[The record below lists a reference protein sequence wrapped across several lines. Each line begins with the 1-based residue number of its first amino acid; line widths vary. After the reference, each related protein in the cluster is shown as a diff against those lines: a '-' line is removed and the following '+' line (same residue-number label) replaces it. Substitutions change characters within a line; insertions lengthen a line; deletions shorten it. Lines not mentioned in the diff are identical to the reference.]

1 MDDYVV
7 AHMALL
13 STICHIV
20 SNQQAERNA
29 SIIEQRLVWN
39 NFVGKYGK
47 RADFERSIRMKLSS
61 FKVIL
66 SYIYQDLLVD
76 DLQASRRGSPI
87 IPELCL
93 FCTIRYLSGGSYLDI
108 RFLTGI
114 SVPSVYRIMW
124 KTMLAIVAC
133 PQLQIKFPTT
143 EEELKES
150 ALGFESVS
158 TGGCISNCVTVI
170 DGYHL
175 AIQTPP
181 KKEAKNVQSFFSG
194 HYQSYGVNIQAACD
208 HNCRFQF
215 IGVGGP
221 GVMSDRDAINESGLS
236 ELINNLPGMYCAIG
250 DCAYVANEHLVPI
263 FGGALALIPR
273 NDNFNFFASQLR
285 IRIEMA
291 FGLMVKKWGVLQRP
305 LTHSL
310 KNIKYIVCTIGI
322 LHNFCINER
331 LKGMEQASTFTPT
344 DYEFSPFEEAL
355 RDAAASFD
363 LGDIVNAMDRNY
375 SLNRIRM
382 VEAINGMQLTRPEKK
397 KLLKRKQSQG

>member
-1 MDDYVV
+1 MDDFIAVHV
-7 AHMALL
+7 MLL
-13 STICHIV
+13 NTIHATV
-20 SNQQAERNA
+20 SNQHDERNP
-29 SIIEQRLVWN
+29 SIIEQRLVWS
-39 NFVGKYGK
+39 NFVDKYGA
-47 RADFERSIRMKLSS
+47 RPDFERSIRMKLSS
-61 FKVIL
+61 FQLLL
-66 SYIYQDLLVD
+66 SYICQELLVD
-76 DLQASRRGSPI
+76 EAKASARGTPI

-114 SVPSVYRIMW
+114 SVPSVYRVIW
-124 KTMLAIVAC
+124 KTMMAIVNC
-133 PQLQIKFPTT
+133 PQLQIKFPSTA
-143 EEELKES
+143 EELKQS

-158 TGGCISNCVTVI
+158 TNGCITNCVTVI

-194 HYQSYGVNIQAACD
+194 HYQSYGINIQAACD
-208 HNCRFQF
+208 HNCHFHF

-221 GVMSDRDAINESGLS
+221 GVMCDRDAINESGLG
-236 ELINNLPGMYCAIG
+236 ELINNFPGMYCAIG
-250 DCAYVANEHLVPI
+250 DCAYVATEHLVPI
-263 FGGALALIPR
+263 FGGAQALIAR

-291 FGLMVKKWGVLQRP
+291 FGLMVKKWGILQRP

-310 KNIKYIVCTIGI
+310 KNIKYIICTIGI

-331 LKGMEQASTFTPT
+331 LKGKDEGTIFTPS
-344 DYEFSPFEEAL
+344 DYELSPFEEAL

-363 LGDIVNAMDRNY
+363 LGDITNAMDKNY
-375 SLNRIRM
+375 S
-382 VEAINGMQLTRPEKK
+382 
-397 KLLKRKQSQG
+397 

>member
-7 AHMALL
+7 AHMTLL

-39 NFVGKYGK
+39 NFVGKYGA
-47 RADFERSIRMKLSS
+47 RPDFERSIRMKLSS
-61 FKVIL
+61 FKVLL
-66 SYIYQDLLVD
+66 SYIYQELLVD

-114 SVPSVYRIMW
+114 SVPSLYRIMW

-133 PQLQIKFPTT
+133 PQLQVKFPKTD
-143 EEELKES
+143 EELKES

-158 TGGCISNCVTVI
+158 TGGCMSNCITVI

-215 IGVGGP
+215 IGIGGP
-221 GVMSDRDAINESGLS
+221 GVMSDRDAINESGLG
-236 ELINNLPGMYCAIG
+236 ELVNNLPGMYCAIG
-250 DCAYVANEHLVPI
+250 DCAYVATEHLVPI
-263 FGGALALIPR
+263 FGGAQAKTSSTLFVPLVYSTI
-273 NDNFNFFASQLR
+273 SV
-285 IRIEMA
+285 
-291 FGLMVKKWGVLQRP
+291 LM
-305 LTHSL
+305 
-310 KNIKYIVCTIGI
+310 
-322 LHNFCINER
+322 
-331 LKGMEQASTFTPT
+331 
-344 DYEFSPFEEAL
+344 
-355 RDAAASFD
+355 RD
-363 LGDIVNAMDRNY
+363 
-375 SLNRIRM
+375 
-382 VEAINGMQLTRPEKK
+382 
-397 KLLKRKQSQG
+397 